1 MFNTKTISKLY
12 TPEQVADILQL
23 STNTVYSLI
32 KRGEIIAKKIGK
44 VYRISAN
51 SIFFVFS
58 GLDADLFQKQQ
69 EDFNN
74 LTLIEKELTQ
84 ARLDL

>member
-12 TPEQVADILQL
+12 TPEQVGDILQL
-23 STNTVYSLI
+23 STNTIYSLI

-51 SIFFVFS
+51 SIFFAFS
-58 GLDADLFQKQQ
+58 GLDSDLFQKQQ
-69 EDFNN
+69 EDFSN
-74 LTLIEKELTQ
+74 LSQIEKELTQ
-84 ARLDL
+84 IRQNL

>member
-12 TPEQVADILQL
+12 TPEQVGDILQL

-32 KRGEIIAKKIGK
+32 KRGEIIAKKI
-44 VYRISAN
+44 AN
-51 SIFFVFS
+51 SIFFAFS

-69 EDFNN
+69 EDFGN
-74 LTLIEKELTQ
+74 LSLIEKELTQ
-84 ARLDL
+84 VRQNL

>member
-1 MFNTKTISKLY
+1 MFNTKNISKLY
-12 TPEQVADILQL
+12 TPEQVADIFQL

-51 SIFFVFS
+51 SIFFAFS

-74 LTLIEKELTQ
+74 LSPIEKELTQ
-84 ARLDL
+84 VRESL

>member
-1 MFNTKTISKLY
+1 MFSIKTISKLY
-12 TPEQVADILQL
+12 SPEQVAEILQL

-32 KRGEIIAKKIGK
+32 KRGEIVAKKIGK

-51 SIFFVFS
+51 TIFFTFS

-74 LTLIEKELTQ
+74 LSLIEKELIQ
-84 ARLDL
+84 ARQDL

>member
-1 MFNTKTISKLY
+1 MFDTKTISKLY
-12 TPEQVADILQL
+12 TPEQVGDILQL

-51 SIFFVFS
+51 SIFFAFS

-69 EDFNN
+69 EDFSN
-74 LTLIEKELTQ
+74 LSLIEKELTQ
-84 ARLDL
+84 ARKNL

>member
-51 SIFFVFS
+51 SIFFAFS

-69 EDFNN
+69 VDFSN
-74 LTLIEKELTQ
+74 LAQIKKELTL
-84 ARLDL
+84 ARKDL